1 MELKKHIVTN
11 MKKGSLLALFFCIVG
26 FSTPAYA
33 QSVQQQI
40 DSLSS
45 GEILELEPGLY
56 SENLLIKEPIKI
68 NGNKG
73 VKFTGKIEIKADDV
87 EISGIQ
93 FLGEQG
99 IVAKKVKNIK
109 ITQNSFQTKRFPI
122 YFDGVENSEI
132 AEVDVIGKSGHYSE
146 KSHGISLYNSKGIHI
161 KNSTITQTQDGIY
174 LENSRQVTI
183 EKNTITYGRYG
194 THIMYGSDMKLLH
207 NNYSD
212 HITGVMS
219 MMANNVDIEENTIKH
234 QNALNSSGITLYQT
248 SKVNVVHNIIREN
261 SIAVQLQQA
270 DTVDMSSNIFASNL
284 LVFKNIQPKDVLVT
298 NNQLY
303 GNVLVASSGSQ
314 GITLRANVYDD
325 YEGEDFD
332 EDGYGDSV
340 YIATSTFGKWV
351 LKNEYYQYF
360 IGSTATGLLEKMD
373 NKISEPNALMDA
385 QPIVRE
391 GQPWQL
397 SFSGKHLSIG
407 VALLIVLVFSW
418 RKLK

>member
-45 GEILELEPGLY
+45 GEVLELEPGQY
-56 SENLLIKEPIKI
+56 SENLLIKKPIKI
-68 NGNKG
+68 YGNKG
-73 VKFTGKIEIKADDV
+73 VKFTGKLEIKADDV
-87 EISGIQ
+87 EVSGIQ

-99 IVAKKVKNIK
+99 VVAKKVENIK
-109 ITQNSFQTKRFPI
+109 ITQSSFQTKRFPI

-132 AEVDVIGKSGHYSE
+132 AEVDIIGKSGHYSE
-146 KSHGISLYNSKGIHI
+146 KSHGISLYNSKGIHV
-161 KNSTITQTQDGIY
+161 KNNSITQTQDGIY

-194 THIMYGSDMKLLH
+194 THIMYGSDMKLFQ
-207 NNYSD
+207 NNYAH

-219 MMANNVDIEENTIKH
+219 MMAKNVDIEKNTIKH

-248 SKVNVVHNIIREN
+248 SKVNVINNIIREN

-284 LVFKNIQPKDVLVT
+284 LVLKNIQPKGVLVT

-303 GNVLVASSGSQ
+303 GNVLVASSGSE
-314 GITLRANVYDD
+314 GITLIGNVYDD
-325 YEGEDFD
+325 YEGDDFD

-360 IGSTATGLLEKMD
+360 IGNTATGLLEKMD
-373 NKISEPNALMDA
+373 NKLSKPNSLIDEK
-385 QPIVRE
+385 PIIHR

-397 SFSGKHLSIG
+397 SFKGKHFSIG